1 MILIN
6 NDFKRVVEKSTYIAL
21 GSFDGIHKGHLAL
34 INKSIELSKNNDS
47 LSMIYTFKNHPRTFI
62 NKEGAPKLIITLS
75 EKIKILEELK
85 VDLSSFVEFDKKFMK
100 LEPEEFLDN
109 LIENY
114 NVKGIVVGFN
124 YRFGHKNKGDVKLLK
139 ELCDLKGIEL
149 CVIGPFTY
157 KSEVVSSTRIR
168 KALSEGKLED
178 ANNMLG
184 RYFSLSG
191 EVVSGKKIGRTINF
205 PTANLKTDE
214 KRILPKIGVY
224 YTNVGINEKIYKG
237 ITSVG
242 NNPTVN
248 GKNIT
253 VETHILNFDEDIY
266 GKNIKL
272 YFVSKIRNE
281 KKFNSLEELKEQLIK
296 DKEFAEKSNIKI
308 SL

>member
-6 NDFKRVVEKSTYIAL
+6 NDFKRVVQKSTYVAL

-34 INKSIELSKNNDS
+34 INKSNELSRKNDS
-47 LSMIYTFKNHPRTFI
+47 LSMVYTFKNHPRKFI
-62 NKEGAPKLIITLS
+62 NKESAPKLLVTLH
-75 EKIKILEELK
+75 EKIRILEDLK
-85 VDLSSFVEFDKKFMK
+85 VDLSSFIEFDKKFME
-100 LEPEEFLDN
+100 LEPEEFIEN
-109 LIENY
+109 LIKNY
-114 NVKGIVVGFN
+114 NVRGIVVGFN
-124 YRFGHKNKGDVKLLK
+124 YRFGHKNKGDVRLLK
-139 ELCDLKGIEL
+139 ELCDLKGLELYVIE
-149 CVIGPFTY
+149 PFTY

-168 KALSEGKLED
+168 KALSEGELED

-184 RYFSLSG
+184 RYFSLNG

-205 PTANLKTDE
+205 PTANLKNNDE
-214 KRILPKIGVY
+214 IILPKIGVY
-224 YTNVGINEKIYKG
+224 YTNVEVNGEIYKG

-248 GKNIT
+248 GKNTT

-266 GKNIKL
+266 GKHIKL
-272 YFVSKIRNE
+272 YFISKIRNE

-296 DKEFAEKSNIKI
+296 DKKFAEESNIKI

>member
-6 NDFKRVVEKSTYIAL
+6 NDFKRVVQKSTYVAL
-21 GSFDGIHKGHLAL
+21 GSFDGIHKGHLAI

-62 NKEGAPKLIITLS
+62 NKEEAPKLISTLS
-75 EKIKILEELK
+75 EKIKILEGLK

-100 LEPEEFLDN
+100 LEPEEFIDN
-109 LIENY
+109 LIKNY

-124 YRFGHKNKGDVKLLK
+124 YRFGHKNKGDVRLLK
-139 ELCDLKGIEL
+139 ELCNLKGIEL
-149 CVIGPFTY
+149 CVIEPFTY

-191 EVVSGKKIGRTINF
+191 EIVSGKKIGRTIDF
-205 PTANLKTDE
+205 PTANLKNDE

-224 YTNVGINEKIYKG
+224 YTNVGIDKKIYKG

-272 YFVSKIRNE
+272 YFISKIRNE

-296 DKEFAEKSNIKI
+296 DKNFAEKSNIKI

>member
-6 NDFKRVVEKSTYIAL
+6 NDFKRVVQKSTYVVL

-34 INKSIELSKNNDS
+34 INKSNELSRKNDS
-47 LSMIYTFKNHPRTFI
+47 LSMVYTFKNHPRKFI
-62 NKEGAPKLIITLS
+62 NKEGAPKLLITLH
-75 EKIKILEELK
+75 EKIRILEDLK
-85 VDLSSFVEFDKKFMK
+85 VDLSSFVEFNKKFME
-100 LEPEEFLDN
+100 LEPEEFIEN
-109 LIENY
+109 LIKNY
-114 NVKGIVVGFN
+114 NVRGIVVGFN

-139 ELCDLKGIEL
+139 KLCDLKGIEL
-149 CVIGPFTY
+149 YVIEPFTY

-168 KALSEGKLED
+168 KALSEGELED

-205 PTANLKTDE
+205 PTANLKNNDE
-214 KRILPKIGVY
+214 IILPKIGVY
-224 YTNVGINEKIYKG
+224 YTNVEVNGEIYKG

-248 GKNIT
+248 GKNTT

-266 GKNIKL
+266 GKHIKL
-272 YFVSKIRNE
+272 YFISKIRNE

-296 DKEFAEKSNIKI
+296 DKKFAEESNIKI

>member
-6 NDFKRVVEKSTYIAL
+6 NDFKRVVQKSTYVAL

-62 NKEGAPKLIITLS
+62 NKEEAPKLISTLS
-75 EKIKILEELK
+75 EKIKILEDLK

-100 LEPEEFLDN
+100 LEPEEFIDN
-109 LIENY
+109 LIKNY

-124 YRFGHKNKGDVKLLK
+124 YRFGHKNKGDVRLLK
-139 ELCDLKGIEL
+139 ELCNLKGIEL
-149 CVIGPFTY
+149 CVIEPFTY

-191 EVVSGKKIGRTINF
+191 EVVSGKKIGRTIDF

-224 YTNVGINEKIYKG
+224 YTNVGIDKKIYKG

-272 YFVSKIRNE
+272 YFISKIRNE
-281 KKFNSLEELKEQLIK
+281 KRFNSLEELKEQLIK
-296 DKEFAEKSNIKI
+296 DKNFAEKSNIKI

>member
-6 NDFKRVVEKSTYIAL
+6 NDLKRVVQKSTYVAL

-34 INKSIELSKNNDS
+34 INKSNELSRKNDS
-47 LSMIYTFKNHPRTFI
+47 LSMVYTFKNHPRKFI
-62 NKEGAPKLIITLS
+62 NKEDAPKLLVTLH
-75 EKIKILEELK
+75 EKIRILEDLN
-85 VDLSSFVEFDKKFMK
+85 VDLSSFVEFNKKFME
-100 LEPEEFLDN
+100 LEPEEFIEN
-109 LIENY
+109 LIKNY
-114 NVKGIVVGFN
+114 NVRGIVVGFN

-139 ELCDLKGIEL
+139 ELCDLKGLELYVIE
-149 CVIGPFTY
+149 PFTY

-168 KALSEGKLED
+168 KALSEGELED

-184 RYFSLSG
+184 RYFSLNG

-205 PTANLKTDE
+205 PTANLKNNDE
-214 KRILPKIGVY
+214 IILPKIGVY
-224 YTNVGINEKIYKG
+224 YTNVEVNGEIYKG

-248 GKNIT
+248 GKNTT

-266 GKNIKL
+266 GKHIKL
-272 YFVSKIRNE
+272 YFISKIRNE

-296 DKEFAEKSNIKI
+296 DKKFAEESNIKI

>member
-6 NDFKRVVEKSTYIAL
+6 NDFKRVVQKSTYVVL

-34 INKSIELSKNNDS
+34 INKSNELSRKNDS
-47 LSMIYTFKNHPRTFI
+47 LSMVYTFKNHPRKFI
-62 NKEGAPKLIITLS
+62 NKEGAPKLLITLH
-75 EKIKILEELK
+75 EKIRILEDLK
-85 VDLSSFVEFDKKFMK
+85 VDLSSFVEFNKKFME
-100 LEPEEFLDN
+100 LEPEEFIEN
-109 LIENY
+109 LIKNY
-114 NVKGIVVGFN
+114 NVRGIVVGFN

-139 ELCDLKGIEL
+139 KLCDLKGIEL
-149 CVIGPFTY
+149 YVIEPFTY

-168 KALSEGKLED
+168 KALSEGELED

-205 PTANLKTDE
+205 PTANLKNNDE
-214 KRILPKIGVY
+214 IILPKIGVY
-224 YTNVGINEKIYKG
+224 YTNVEVNGEIYKG

-248 GKNIT
+248 GKNTT

-266 GKNIKL
+266 GKHIKL
-272 YFVSKIRNE
+272 YFISKIRNE

-296 DKEFAEKSNIKI
+296 DKNSQKKVT
-308 SL
+308 

>member
-6 NDFKRVVEKSTYIAL
+6 NDFNRVIQKSTYIAL

-34 INKSIELSKNNDS
+34 INKSIELSKNNDA
-47 LSMIYTFKNHPRTFI
+47 LSMVYTFKNHPRTFI
-62 NKEGAPKLIITLS
+62 NKESAPKLIVTLS
-75 EKIKILEELK
+75 EKIKILEDLK

-100 LEPEEFLDN
+100 LEPEEFIDN
-109 LIENY
+109 LIKNY

-124 YRFGHKNKGDVKLLK
+124 YRFGHKNKGDVRLLK
-139 ELCDLKGIEL
+139 ELCNLKGIEL
-149 CVIGPFTY
+149 CVIEPFTY

-168 KALSEGKLED
+168 KALSEGELED

-214 KRILPKIGVY
+214 KTILPKIGVY
-224 YTNVGINEKIYKG
+224 YTNVEIHGEIYKG

-253 VETHILNFDEDIY
+253 VETHILNFDKDIY

-272 YFVSKIRNE
+272 YFISKIRNE
-281 KKFNSLEELKEQLIK
+281 KKFNCLEELKEQLIK
-296 DKEFAEKSNIKI
+296 DKKFAEESNIKI

>member
-6 NDFKRVVEKSTYIAL
+6 NDFKRVVQKSTYVAL

-62 NKEGAPKLIITLS
+62 NKEEAPKLISTLS
-75 EKIKILEELK
+75 EKIKILEDLK

-100 LEPEEFLDN
+100 LEPEEFIDN
-109 LIENY
+109 LIKNY

-124 YRFGHKNKGDVKLLK
+124 YRFGHKNKGDVRLLK
-139 ELCDLKGIEL
+139 ELCNLKGIEL
-149 CVIGPFTY
+149 CVIEPFTY

-191 EVVSGKKIGRTINF
+191 EVVSGKKIGRTIDF

-224 YTNVGINEKIYKG
+224 YTNVGIDKKIYKG

-272 YFVSKIRNE
+272 YFISKIRNE

-296 DKEFAEKSNIKI
+296 DKNFAEKSNIKI

>member
-6 NDFKRVVEKSTYIAL
+6 NDFKRVVQKSTYVAL

-34 INKSIELSKNNDS
+34 INKSNELSRKNDS
-47 LSMIYTFKNHPRTFI
+47 LSMVYTFKNHPRKFI
-62 NKEGAPKLIITLS
+62 NKEGSPKLLVTLH
-75 EKIKILEELK
+75 EKIRILEDLK
-85 VDLSSFVEFDKKFMK
+85 VDLSSFVEFNKKFME
-100 LEPEEFLDN
+100 LEPEEFIEN
-109 LIENY
+109 LIKNY
-114 NVKGIVVGFN
+114 NVRGIVVGFN

-139 ELCDLKGIEL
+139 ELCDLKGLELYVIE
-149 CVIGPFTY
+149 PFTY

-168 KALSEGKLED
+168 KALSEGELED

-184 RYFSLSG
+184 RYFSLNG

-205 PTANLKTDE
+205 PTANLKNNDE
-214 KRILPKIGVY
+214 IILPKIGVY
-224 YTNVGINEKIYKG
+224 YTNVEVNGEIYKG

-248 GKNIT
+248 GKNTT
-253 VETHILNFDEDIY
+253 VETHILNFDKDIY
-266 GKNIKL
+266 GKHIKL
-272 YFVSKIRNE
+272 YFISKIRNE

-296 DKEFAEKSNIKI
+296 DKKFAEESNIKI

>member
-6 NDFKRVVEKSTYIAL
+6 NDFNRVIQKSTYIAL

-34 INKSIELSKNNDS
+34 INKSIELSKNNDA
-47 LSMIYTFKNHPRTFI
+47 LSMVYTFKNHPRTFI
-62 NKEGAPKLIITLS
+62 NKESAPKLIVTLS
-75 EKIKILEELK
+75 EKIKILEDLK

-100 LEPEEFLDN
+100 LEPEKFIDN
-109 LIENY
+109 LIKNY

-124 YRFGHKNKGDVKLLK
+124 YRFGHKNKGDVRLLK
-139 ELCDLKGIEL
+139 ELCNLKGIEL
-149 CVIGPFTY
+149 CVIEPFTY

-168 KALSEGKLED
+168 KALSEGELED

-205 PTANLKTDE
+205 PTANLKTAE
-214 KRILPKIGVY
+214 KIILPKIGVY
-224 YTNVGINEKIYKG
+224 YTNVEIYGKIYKG

-272 YFVSKIRNE
+272 YFINKIRNE

-296 DKEFAEKSNIKI
+296 DKKFAEKSNIKI

>member
-6 NDFKRVVEKSTYIAL
+6 NDFKRVVQKSTYVAL

-34 INKSIELSKNNDS
+34 INKSNELSRKNDS
-47 LSMIYTFKNHPRTFI
+47 LSMVYTFKNHPRKFI
-62 NKEGAPKLIITLS
+62 NKEGAPKLLITLH
-75 EKIKILEELK
+75 EKIRILEDLK
-85 VDLSSFVEFDKKFMK
+85 VDLSSFVEFNKKFMK
-100 LEPEEFLDN
+100 LEPEEFIEN
-109 LIENY
+109 LIKNY
-114 NVKGIVVGFN
+114 NVRGIVVGFN

-139 ELCDLKGIEL
+139 KLCDLKGIEL
-149 CVIGPFTY
+149 YVIEPFTY

-168 KALSEGKLED
+168 KALSEGELED
-178 ANNMLG
+178 DNNMLG

-205 PTANLKTDE
+205 PTANLKNNDE
-214 KRILPKIGVY
+214 IILPKIGVY
-224 YTNVGINEKIYKG
+224 YTNVEVNGEIYKG

-248 GKNIT
+248 GKNTT

-266 GKNIKL
+266 GKHIKL
-272 YFVSKIRNE
+272 YFISKIRNE

-296 DKEFAEKSNIKI
+296 DKKFAEESNIKI

>member
-6 NDFKRVVEKSTYIAL
+6 NDFKRVVQKSTYVAL

-34 INKSIELSKNNDS
+34 INKSIELSKNNDA
-47 LSMIYTFKNHPRTFI
+47 LSMVYTFKNHPRAFI
-62 NKEGAPKLIITLS
+62 NKEGAPKLLVTLH
-75 EKIKILEELK
+75 EKVKILEDLN
-85 VDLSSFVEFDKKFMK
+85 VDLSSFVEFDRNFMK
-100 LEPEEFLDN
+100 LEPEGFIDN
-109 LIENY
+109 LIRNY

-149 CVIGPFTY
+149 CVIEPFTY
-157 KSEVVSSTRIR
+157 KAEVVSSTRIR
-168 KALSEGKLED
+168 KALLEGELDD

-184 RYFSLSG
+184 RYFFLSG
-191 EVVSGKKIGRTINF
+191 EVVSGKRIGRTINF

-214 KRILPKIGVY
+214 KVILPKIGVY
-224 YTNVGINEKIYKG
+224 YTNVEVNRKIYKG

-272 YFVSKIRNE
+272 YFISKIRSE

-296 DKEFAEKSNIKI
+296 DKKFAEKCNIKI

>member
-6 NDFKRVVEKSTYIAL
+6 NDFKRVVQKSTYVAL
-21 GSFDGIHKGHLAL
+21 WSFDGIQKGHLAL
-34 INKSIELSKNNDS
+34 INKSNELSRKNDS
-47 LSMIYTFKNHPRTFI
+47 LSMVYTFKNHPRKFI
-62 NKEGAPKLIITLS
+62 NKEGAPKLLVTLH
-75 EKIKILEELK
+75 EKIRILEDLK
-85 VDLSSFVEFDKKFMK
+85 VDLSSFVEFNKKFME
-100 LEPEEFLDN
+100 LEPEEFIEN
-109 LIENY
+109 LIKNY
-114 NVKGIVVGFN
+114 NVRGIVVGFN

-139 ELCDLKGIEL
+139 ELCDLKGLELYVIE
-149 CVIGPFTY
+149 PFTY

-168 KALSEGKLED
+168 KALSEGELED

-184 RYFSLSG
+184 RYFSLNG

-205 PTANLKTDE
+205 PTANLKNNDE
-214 KRILPKIGVY
+214 IILPKIGVY
-224 YTNVGINEKIYKG
+224 YTNVEVNGEIYKG

-248 GKNIT
+248 GKNTT

-266 GKNIKL
+266 GKHIKL
-272 YFVSKIRNE
+272 YFISKIRNE

-296 DKEFAEKSNIKI
+296 DKKFAEESNIKI

>member
-6 NDFKRVVEKSTYIAL
+6 NDFKRVVQKSTYVAL

-34 INKSIELSKNNDS
+34 INKSIELSQKNDS
-47 LSMIYTFKNHPRTFI
+47 LSMIYTFKNHPRSFI
-62 NKEGAPKLIITLS
+62 NKEGAPKLLLTLHD
-75 EKIKILEELK
+75 KIKILEELNI
-85 VDLSSFVEFDKKFMK
+85 DLSSFVEFDRDFMK
-100 LEPEEFLDN
+100 LEPEEFIDN
-109 LIENY
+109 LRYNY
-114 NVKGIVVGFN
+114 NVKGIIVGFN
-124 YRFGHKNKGDVKLLK
+124 YRFGHKNKGDVNLLK
-139 ELCDLKGIEL
+139 KLCDIKKIEL
-149 CVIGPFTY
+149 YVIEPFTY

-168 KALSEGKLED
+168 KSLSDGNLDD

-205 PTANLKTDE
+205 PTANLKNND
-214 KRILPKIGVY
+214 KVILPKIGVY
-224 YTNVGINEKIYKG
+224 YTNVKIDGKIYKG

-248 GKNIT
+248 GKNTT
-253 VETHILNFDEDIY
+253 VETHILNFDQDIY

-272 YFVSKIRNE
+272 YFISKIRNE
-281 KKFNSLEELKEQLIK
+281 KKFNSLGELKEQLIK
-296 DKEFAEKSNIKI
+296 DKKFAEQSDIKI

>member
-6 NDFKRVVEKSTYIAL
+6 NHFKRVVQKSTYVAL

-34 INKSIELSKNNDS
+34 INKSNELSRKNDS
-47 LSMIYTFKNHPRTFI
+47 LSMVYTFKNHPRKFI
-62 NKEGAPKLIITLS
+62 NKEGAPKLLITLH
-75 EKIKILEELK
+75 EKIRILEDLK
-85 VDLSSFVEFDKKFMK
+85 VDLSSFVEFNKKFME
-100 LEPEEFLDN
+100 LEPEEFIET
-109 LIENY
+109 LIKNY
-114 NVKGIVVGFN
+114 NIRGIVVGFN

-139 ELCDLKGIEL
+139 NLCDLKGIEL
-149 CVIGPFTY
+149 YVIEPFTY

-168 KALSEGKLED
+168 KALSEGELED

-205 PTANLKTDE
+205 PTANLKNNDE
-214 KRILPKIGVY
+214 IILPKIGVY
-224 YTNVGINEKIYKG
+224 YTNVEVNGEIYKG

-248 GKNIT
+248 GKNTT

-266 GKNIKL
+266 GKHIKL
-272 YFVSKIRNE
+272 YFISKIRNE

-296 DKEFAEKSNIKI
+296 DKKFAEESNIKI

>member
-6 NDFKRVVEKSTYIAL
+6 NYFKRVVQKSTYVAL

-34 INKSIELSKNNDS
+34 INKSNELSRKNDS
-47 LSMIYTFKNHPRTFI
+47 LSMVYTFKNHPRKFI
-62 NKEGAPKLIITLS
+62 NKEGAPKLLVTLH
-75 EKIKILEELK
+75 EKIRILEDLN
-85 VDLSSFVEFDKKFMK
+85 VDLSSFVEFNKKFME
-100 LEPEEFLDN
+100 LEPEEFIEN
-109 LIENY
+109 LIKNY
-114 NVKGIVVGFN
+114 NVRGIVVGFN

-139 ELCDLKGIEL
+139 ELCDLKGLELYVIE
-149 CVIGPFTY
+149 PFTY

-168 KALSEGKLED
+168 KALSEGELED

-184 RYFSLSG
+184 RYFSLNG

-205 PTANLKTDE
+205 PTANLKNNDE
-214 KRILPKIGVY
+214 IILPKIGVY
-224 YTNVGINEKIYKG
+224 YTNVEVNGEIYKG

-248 GKNIT
+248 GKNTT

-266 GKNIKL
+266 GKHIKL
-272 YFVSKIRNE
+272 YFISKIRNE

-296 DKEFAEKSNIKI
+296 DKKFAEESNIKI

>member
-6 NDFKRVVEKSTYIAL
+6 NDFNRVVQKSTYIAL

-34 INKSIELSKNNDS
+34 INKSIELSRNNDA
-47 LSMIYTFKNHPRTFI
+47 LSMVYTFKNHPRTFI
-62 NKEGAPKLIITLS
+62 NKESAPKLIVTLG
-75 EKIKILEELK
+75 EKIKILEDLK

-100 LEPEEFLDN
+100 LEPEEFIDN
-109 LIENY
+109 LIKNY

-124 YRFGHKNKGDVKLLK
+124 YRFGHKNKGDVRLLK
-139 ELCDLKGIEL
+139 ELCNLKGIEL
-149 CVIGPFTY
+149 CVIEPFTY

-168 KALSEGKLED
+168 KALSEGELED

-214 KRILPKIGVY
+214 KTILPKIGVY
-224 YTNVGINEKIYKG
+224 YTNVEIHGEIYKG

-253 VETHILNFDEDIY
+253 VETHILNFDKDIY

-272 YFVSKIRNE
+272 YFISKIRNE

-296 DKEFAEKSNIKI
+296 DKKFAEESNIKI

>member
-1 MILIN
+1 
-6 NDFKRVVEKSTYIAL
+6 TYVAL

-34 INKSIELSKNNDS
+34 INKSNELSRKNDS
-47 LSMIYTFKNHPRTFI
+47 LSMVYTFKNHPRKFI
-62 NKEGAPKLIITLS
+62 NKEGAPKLLVTLH
-75 EKIKILEELK
+75 EKIRILEDLN
-85 VDLSSFVEFDKKFMK
+85 VDLSSFVEFDKKFME
-100 LEPEEFLDN
+100 LEPEEFIEN
-109 LIENY
+109 LIKNY
-114 NVKGIVVGFN
+114 NVRGIVVGFN

-139 ELCDLKGIEL
+139 KLCDLKGLELYVIE
-149 CVIGPFTY
+149 PFTY

-168 KALSEGKLED
+168 KALSEGELED

-184 RYFSLSG
+184 RYFSLNG

-205 PTANLKTDE
+205 PTANLKNNDE
-214 KRILPKIGVY
+214 IILPKIGVY
-224 YTNVGINEKIYKG
+224 YTNVEVNGEIYKG

-248 GKNIT
+248 GKNTT

-266 GKNIKL
+266 GKHIKL
-272 YFVSKIRNE
+272 YFISKIRNE

-296 DKEFAEKSNIKI
+296 DKKFAEESNIKI

>member
-6 NDFKRVVEKSTYIAL
+6 NDFKRVVQKSTYVAL

-34 INKSIELSKNNDS
+34 INKSIELSKNNDA
-47 LSMIYTFKNHPRTFI
+47 LSMVYTFKNHPRAFI
-62 NKEGAPKLIITLS
+62 NKEGAPKLLVTLH
-75 EKIKILEELK
+75 EKVKILEDLN
-85 VDLSSFVEFDKKFMK
+85 VDLSSFVEFDRNFMK
-100 LEPEEFLDN
+100 LEPEGFIDN
-109 LIENY
+109 LIRNY

-149 CVIGPFTY
+149 CVIEPFTY
-157 KSEVVSSTRIR
+157 KAEVVSSTRIR
-168 KALSEGKLED
+168 KALLEGELDD

-184 RYFSLSG
+184 RYFFLSG
-191 EVVSGKKIGRTINF
+191 EVVSGKRIGRTINF

-214 KRILPKIGVY
+214 KVILPKIGVY
-224 YTNVGINEKIYKG
+224 YTNVEVNRKIYKG

-253 VETHILNFDEDIY
+253 VETHILNFHEDIY

-272 YFVSKIRNE
+272 YFISKIRSE

-296 DKEFAEKSNIKI
+296 DKKFAEKCNIKI

>member
-1 MILIN
+1 M
-6 NDFKRVVEKSTYIAL
+6 VQKSTYVAL

-34 INKSIELSKNNDS
+34 INKSNELSRKNDS
-47 LSMIYTFKNHPRTFI
+47 LSMVYTFKNHPRKFI
-62 NKEGAPKLIITLS
+62 NKAGAPKLLVTLH
-75 EKIKILEELK
+75 EKIRILEDLK
-85 VDLSSFVEFDKKFMK
+85 VDLSSFVEFNKKFME
-100 LEPEEFLDN
+100 LEPEEFIDN
-109 LIENY
+109 LIKNY
-114 NVKGIVVGFN
+114 NVRGIVVGFN

-139 ELCDLKGIEL
+139 ELCDLKGLEL
-149 CVIGPFTY
+149 YIIDPFTY

-168 KALSEGKLED
+168 KALSEGELED

-184 RYFSLSG
+184 RYFSLNG

-205 PTANLKTDE
+205 PTANLKNNDE
-214 KRILPKIGVY
+214 IILPKIGVY
-224 YTNVGINEKIYKG
+224 YTNVEVDGEIYKG

-248 GKNIT
+248 GKNTT

-266 GKNIKL
+266 GKHIKL
-272 YFVSKIRNE
+272 YFISKIRNE

-296 DKEFAEKSNIKI
+296 DKKFAEESNIKI

>member
-6 NDFKRVVEKSTYIAL
+6 NDFKRVVQKSTYVAL

-62 NKEGAPKLIITLS
+62 NKEEAPKLISTLS
-75 EKIKILEELK
+75 EKIKILEDLK

-100 LEPEEFLDN
+100 LEPEEFIDN
-109 LIENY
+109 LIKNY

-124 YRFGHKNKGDVKLLK
+124 YRFGHKNKGDVRLLK
-139 ELCDLKGIEL
+139 ELCNLKGIEL
-149 CVIGPFTY
+149 CVIEPFTY

-178 ANNMLG
+178 TNNMLG

-191 EVVSGKKIGRTINF
+191 EVVSGKKIGRTIDF

-224 YTNVGINEKIYKG
+224 YTNVGIDKKIYKG

-272 YFVSKIRNE
+272 YFISKIRNE

-296 DKEFAEKSNIKI
+296 DKNFAEKSNIKI

>member
-6 NDFKRVVEKSTYIAL
+6 NDFKRVVQKSTYVAL

-34 INKSIELSKNNDS
+34 INKSNELSRKNDS
-47 LSMIYTFKNHPRTFI
+47 LSMVYTFKNHPRKFI
-62 NKEGAPKLIITLS
+62 NKEGSPKLLVTLH
-75 EKIKILEELK
+75 EKIRILEDLK
-85 VDLSSFVEFDKKFMK
+85 VDLSSFVEFNKKFME
-100 LEPEEFLDN
+100 LEPEEFIEN
-109 LIENY
+109 LIKNY
-114 NVKGIVVGFN
+114 NVRGIVVGFN

-139 ELCDLKGIEL
+139 ELCDLKGLELYIIE
-149 CVIGPFTY
+149 PFTY

-168 KALSEGKLED
+168 KALSEGELED

-184 RYFSLSG
+184 RYFSLNG

-205 PTANLKTDE
+205 PTANLKNNDE
-214 KRILPKIGVY
+214 IILPKIGVY
-224 YTNVGINEKIYKG
+224 YTNVEVNGEIYKG

-248 GKNIT
+248 GKNTT

-266 GKNIKL
+266 GKHIKL
-272 YFVSKIRNE
+272 YFISKIRNE

-296 DKEFAEKSNIKI
+296 DKKFAEESFDII
-308 SL
+308 I